1 MFSRLTMTF
10 TKYYAI
16 AKTNFINSFTYIF
29 DTLASTFFIGI
40 VIFIFIYL
48 WKAIYA
54 SNEIIA
60 GFTIVMMLW
69 YLVMTEAIVT
79 SQSRVLQEI
88 GEEVISGNI
97 ANYLTKPYNYLL
109 YKYAYTIG
117 RAILRFLL
125 IFIVCGIIVLLMLGP
140 LTIALYVLPFIM
152 ITAFLAITLHF
163 LMMAS
168 FALFALWFENA
179 QALEFIYSKIVFTIG
194 GMLIPLELFP
204 AWISGISMF
213 LPFSYVAYHP
223 AKLFVAFS
231 FQNFIQVATMQ
242 IVWVTVFLLIAIIMY
257 KTYIK
262 RLQIN
267 GG

>member
-1 MFSRLTMTF
+1 MTI
-10 TKYYAI
+10 TKYFAI
-16 AKTNFINSFTYIF
+16 AKINFMNSFTYIF
-29 DTLASTFFIGI
+29 DTLAASFFIGL

-54 SNEIIA
+54 SNEVIA

-69 YLVMTEAIVT
+69 YLVMTEAIVV

-97 ANYLTKPYNYLL
+97 ANYLTKPYNYLI
-109 YKYAYTIG
+109 YKYATTLG

-125 IFIVCGIIVLLMLGP
+125 IFIICGVIVILMLGP
-140 LTIALYVLPFIM
+140 LTITLYALPFIM

-163 LMMAS
+163 LMMACI
-168 FALFALWFENA
+168 ALFALWFEDA
-179 QALEFIYSKIVFTIG
+179 RALEFIYSKIVFTIG

-204 AWISGISMF
+204 VWISGISMF

-231 FQNFIQVATMQ
+231 FQNFMQVALMQ
-242 IVWVTVFLLIAIIMY
+242 VMWITVFLLIAIVMY
-257 KTYIK
+257 KIYIK